1 METLAMPFVVLARG
15 VCSAAPSYQAAN
27 DHHKGARAMRTIG
40 RTCLAIAAVGVM
52 ATVAVPATAA
62 DILSSRTYGA
72 VVPAPVIV
80 GSDYDMAYDAVAP
93 GPVYGYGYVGP
104 AWRRGSYY
112 SYGAGRANPS
122 LSPNGWD
129 QDNPRDQQL
138 QGHN

>member
-15 VCSAAPSYQAAN
+15 ACSAAPSYQAAN

-72 VVPAPVIV
+72 VFPPPVIV
-80 GSDYDMAYDAVAP
+80 GSYFDMSYVAVAQV
-93 GPVYGYGYVGP
+93 PVFGFGYSEGYP
-104 AWRRGSYY
+104 T
-112 SYGAGRANPS
+112 
-122 LSPNGWD
+122 
-129 QDNPRDQQL
+129 
-138 QGHN
+138 

>member
-1 METLAMPFVVLARG
+1 
-15 VCSAAPSYQAAN
+15 
-27 DHHKGARAMRTIG
+27 MRTIEK
-40 RTCLAIAAVGVM
+40 TCLVIAAVGLM

-62 DILSSRTYGA
+62 DVLSSGTYGGAYGA
-72 VVPAPVIV
+72 VGPAPVIV
-80 GSDYDMAYDAVAP
+80 GSDYDAYDAVVP
-93 GPVYGYGYVGP
+93 GPVYGYGYGYVGP
-104 AWRRGSYY
+104 AWRGGSYY

>member
-1 METLAMPFVVLARG
+1 
-15 VCSAAPSYQAAN
+15 
-27 DHHKGARAMRTIG
+27 MRTIG

-62 DILSSRTYGA
+62 DILSSRTYGGAYDA

-80 GSDYDMAYDAVAP
+80 GSDYDAAYDAVAP
-93 GPVYGYGYVGP
+93 GPVYGYGYGYVGP

>member
-1 METLAMPFVVLARG
+1 
-15 VCSAAPSYQAAN
+15 
-27 DHHKGARAMRTIG
+27 MRTIG

-52 ATVAVPATAA
+52 ATAAVPATGA
-62 DILSSRTYGA
+62 DILSSRTYGGA
-72 VVPAPVIV
+72 YNAIGPAPVIV
-80 GSDYDMAYDAVAP
+80 GSDYDAAYAA
-93 GPVYGYGYVGP
+93 GPVYRYARP

-112 SYGAGRANPS
+112 SYGADRANPS

>member
-1 METLAMPFVVLARG
+1 
-15 VCSAAPSYQAAN
+15 
-27 DHHKGARAMRTIG
+27 MRTIG
-40 RTCLAIAAVGVM
+40 KTCLVIGAVGVL
-52 ATVAVPATAA
+52 ATAAVPATAA
-62 DILSSRTYGA
+62 DVLSSRTYGGAYDA
-72 VVPAPVIV
+72 VGPAPVIV
-80 GSDYDMAYDAVAP
+80 GSDYDAAYDAVAP
-93 GPVYGYGYVGP
+93 GPVYGYGYGYVRP